1 MIDVF
6 IPSYHRADNLKTV
19 KFLEKIDY
27 DMKHVYVFIDDEA
40 DDRERYKAIAKQ
52 YGFHLVVFDMT
63 EARKRFD
70 YVHRASVSRRSAG
83 QARNMF
89 QDYAKK
95 KGIERY
101 VVMDDDTKEFQF
113 RVKGVYMHTASGD
126 TVKRTFEMI
135 AEMMRRQRI
144 GLFGV
149 SQTGDFYG
157 SLYLSM
163 MRRQRIGLF
172 GVSQTGDFY
181 GSLYLSMMRRKV
193 MNVTFYDTRF
203 IYRGERGVQD
213 DDTSQFTGVL
223 NEGLFTGSL
232 ADGINLQQT
241 VSATA
246 KGGLTDLYNECKLY
260 NKAMVTPI
268 QYPSAIRAERQVMNG
283 GRIHHR
289 IDYRYLAPK
298 LMKGERNNI
307 AWDTY
312 PEDYPFTNEPK
323 RERGNV

>member
-19 KFLEKIDY
+19 RYLEKIDY
-27 DMKHVYVFIDDEA
+27 DMQHVYVFVDDEA
-40 DDRERYKAIAKQ
+40 DDRERYKAVAKQ

-95 KGIERY
+95 KGIEQY
-101 VVMDDDTKEFQF
+101 VVMDDDTKDFQF
-113 RVKGVYMHTASGD
+113 RVKGVWVHNASGE
-126 TVKRTFEMI
+126 TVKKTFDMV
-135 AEMMRRQRI
+135 AA
-144 GLFGV
+144 
-149 SQTGDFYG
+149 
-157 SLYLSM
+157 
-163 MRRQRIGLF
+163 
-172 GVSQTGDFY
+172 
-181 GSLYLSMMRRKV
+181 MMRRKV

-213 DDTSQFTGVL
+213 DDTSQFAGVL

-232 ADGINLQQT
+232 ADGITLQQT
-241 VSATA
+241 ISATA

-283 GRIHHR
+283 NRIHHR
-289 IDYRYLAPK
+289 IDYKYLAPK

-323 RERGNV
+323 RDKGIV

>member
-19 KFLEKIDY
+19 KFLEKIEY

-40 DDRERYKAIAKQ
+40 DDRERYKAVAKQ
-52 YGFHLVVFDMT
+52 YGFRLVVFDMT

-70 YVHRASVSRRSAG
+70 YVHRASISRRSAG

-113 RVKGVYMHTASGD
+113 RVKGVYMHTASGE

-135 AEMMRRQRI
+135 AE
-144 GLFGV
+144 
-149 SQTGDFYG
+149 
-157 SLYLSM
+157 M

-213 DDTSQFTGVL
+213 DDTSQFAGVL

-283 GRIHHR
+283 GRMHHR

>member
-19 KFLEKIDY
+19 KFLEKIEY

-40 DDRERYKAIAKQ
+40 DDRERYKAVAKQ
-52 YGFHLVVFDMT
+52 YGFRLVVFDMT

-113 RVKGVYMHTASGD
+113 RVKGVYVHTASGE

-135 AEMMRRQRI
+135 AE
-144 GLFGV
+144 
-149 SQTGDFYG
+149 
-157 SLYLSM
+157 M

-213 DDTSQFTGVL
+213 DDTSQFAGVL

-260 NKAMVTPI
+260 NKVMVTPI

-312 PEDYPFTNEPK
+312 PEDYPFTNEP
-323 RERGNV
+323 RRSRGNV

>member
-40 DDRERYKAIAKQ
+40 DDRERYKAVAKQ
-52 YGFHLVVFDMT
+52 YGFRLVVFDMT

-70 YVHRASVSRRSAG
+70 YVHRASISRRSAG

-113 RVKGVYMHTASGD
+113 RVKGVYVHTASGD

-135 AEMMRRQRI
+135 AE
-144 GLFGV
+144 
-149 SQTGDFYG
+149 
-157 SLYLSM
+157 M

-213 DDTSQFTGVL
+213 DDTSQFAGVL

-312 PEDYPFTNEPK
+312 PEDYPFTNEP
-323 RERGNV
+323 RRDRGNI

>member
-40 DDRERYKAIAKQ
+40 DDRERYKAVAKQ
-52 YGFHLVVFDMT
+52 YGFRLVVFDMT

-70 YVHRASVSRRSAG
+70 YVHRASISRRSAG

-113 RVKGVYMHTASGD
+113 RVKGVYVHTASGD

-135 AEMMRRQRI
+135 AE
-144 GLFGV
+144 
-149 SQTGDFYG
+149 
-157 SLYLSM
+157 M

-213 DDTSQFTGVL
+213 NDTSQFAGVL

-312 PEDYPFTNEPK
+312 PEDYPFTNEP
-323 RERGNV
+323 RRVIGNV

>member
-19 KFLEKIDY
+19 RYLEKIDY
-27 DMKHVYVFIDDEA
+27 DMQHVYVFVDDEA
-40 DDRERYKAIAKQ
+40 DDRERYKAVAKQ

-95 KGIERY
+95 KGIEQY
-101 VVMDDDTKEFQF
+101 VVMDDDTKDFQF
-113 RVKGVYMHTASGD
+113 RVKGVWVHNASGE
-126 TVKRTFEMI
+126 TVKKTFDMV
-135 AEMMRRQRI
+135 AEMMRRYRI

-157 SLYLSM
+157 GMYLAM
-163 MRRQRIGLF
+163 MI
-172 GVSQTGDFY
+172 
-181 GSLYLSMMRRKV
+181 RKV
-193 MNVTFYDTRF
+193 MNVKFYDTRF

-213 DDTSQFTGVL
+213 DDTSQFAGVL

-232 ADGINLQQT
+232 ADGITLQQT
-241 VSATA
+241 ISATA

-283 GRIHHR
+283 NRIHHR
-289 IDYRYLAPK
+289 IDYKYLAPR

-323 RERGNV
+323 RDKGIV

>member
-40 DDRERYKAIAKQ
+40 DDRERYKAVAKQ
-52 YGFHLVVFDMT
+52 YGFRLVVFDMT

-113 RVKGVYMHTASGD
+113 RVKGVYVHTASGD

-135 AEMMRRQRI
+135 AE
-144 GLFGV
+144 
-149 SQTGDFYG
+149 
-157 SLYLSM
+157 M

-289 IDYRYLAPK
+289 IDYKYLAPK

>member
-19 KFLEKIDY
+19 KFLEKIEY

-40 DDRERYKAIAKQ
+40 DDRERYKAVAKQ
-52 YGFHLVVFDMT
+52 YGFRLVVFDMT

-113 RVKGVYMHTASGD
+113 RVKGVYVHTASGD

-135 AEMMRRQRI
+135 AE
-144 GLFGV
+144 
-149 SQTGDFYG
+149 
-157 SLYLSM
+157 M

-213 DDTSQFTGVL
+213 DDTSQFAGVL

-246 KGGLTDLYNECKLY
+246 KGDLTDLYNECKLY

-289 IDYRYLAPK
+289 IDYKYLAPR

>member
-1 MIDVF
+1 MIDGF

-40 DDRERYKAIAKQ
+40 DDRERYKAVAKQ
-52 YGFHLVVFDMT
+52 YGFRLVVFDMT

-113 RVKGVYMHTASGD
+113 RVKGVYVHTASGE

-144 GLFGV
+144 GL
-149 SQTGDFYG
+149 S
-157 SLYLSM
+157 
-163 MRRQRIGLF
+163 

-213 DDTSQFTGVL
+213 DDTSQFAGVL

-312 PEDYPFTNEPK
+312 PEDYPFTNEP
-323 RERGNV
+323 RRSRGNV

>member
-6 IPSYHRADNLKTV
+6 IPSYHRADNLKIV
-19 KFLEKIDY
+19 KYLEKIDY

-40 DDRERYKAIAKQ
+40 DDRERYKAVAKQ
-52 YGFHLVVFDMT
+52 YGFRLVVFDMT

-113 RVKGVYMHTASGD
+113 RVKGVYVHTASGE

-135 AEMMRRQRI
+135 AE
-144 GLFGV
+144 
-149 SQTGDFYG
+149 
-157 SLYLSM
+157 M

-213 DDTSQFTGVL
+213 DDTSQFAGVL

-312 PEDYPFTNEPK
+312 PEDYPFTNEP
-323 RERGNV
+323 RRGRRNV

>member
-40 DDRERYKAIAKQ
+40 DDRERYKAVAKQ
-52 YGFHLVVFDMT
+52 YGFRLVVFDMT

-70 YVHRASVSRRSAG
+70 YVHRASISRRSAG

-113 RVKGVYMHTASGD
+113 RVKGVYVHTASGE

-135 AEMMRRQRI
+135 AE
-144 GLFGV
+144 
-149 SQTGDFYG
+149 
-157 SLYLSM
+157 M

-213 DDTSQFTGVL
+213 DDTSQFVGVL

-298 LMKGERNNI
+298 MMKGKRNNI

-312 PEDYPFTNEPK
+312 PEDYPFTNEP
-323 RERGNV
+323 RRSRGNV

>member
-19 KFLEKIDY
+19 RYLEKIDY
-27 DMKHVYVFIDDEA
+27 DMQHVYVFVDDEA
-40 DDRERYKAIAKQ
+40 DDRERYKAVAKQ

-113 RVKGVYMHTASGD
+113 RVKGVYMHTASGE

-135 AEMMRRQRI
+135 AE
-144 GLFGV
+144 
-149 SQTGDFYG
+149 
-157 SLYLSM
+157 M

-213 DDTSQFTGVL
+213 DDTSQFAGVL

-289 IDYRYLAPK
+289 IDYKYLAPR
-298 LMKGERNNI
+298 LMKGERSNI
-307 AWDTY
+307 AWNTY

>member
-40 DDRERYKAIAKQ
+40 DDRERYKAVAKQ
-52 YGFHLVVFDMT
+52 YGFRLVVFDMT

-70 YVHRASVSRRSAG
+70 YVHRASISRRGAG

-113 RVKGVYMHTASGD
+113 RVKGVYVHTASGE

-135 AEMMRRQRI
+135 AE
-144 GLFGV
+144 
-149 SQTGDFYG
+149 
-157 SLYLSM
+157 M

-213 DDTSQFTGVL
+213 NDTSQFAGVL

-289 IDYRYLAPK
+289 IDYKYLAPK
-298 LMKGERNNI
+298 LMKGGRNNI

-323 RERGNV
+323 RDRGNV

>member
-19 KFLEKIDY
+19 RYLEKIDY
-27 DMKHVYVFIDDEA
+27 DMQHVYVFVDDEA
-40 DDRERYKAIAKQ
+40 DDRERYKAVAKQ

-95 KGIERY
+95 KGIEQY
-101 VVMDDDTKEFQF
+101 VVMDDDTKDFQF
-113 RVKGVYMHTASGD
+113 RVKGVWVHNASGE
-126 TVKRTFEMI
+126 TVKKTFDMV
-135 AEMMRRQRI
+135 AA
-144 GLFGV
+144 
-149 SQTGDFYG
+149 
-157 SLYLSM
+157 
-163 MRRQRIGLF
+163 
-172 GVSQTGDFY
+172 
-181 GSLYLSMMRRKV
+181 MMRRKV

-213 DDTSQFTGVL
+213 DDTSQFAGVL

-232 ADGINLQQT
+232 ADGITLQQT
-241 VSATA
+241 ISATA

-268 QYPSAIRAERQVMNG
+268 QFPSAIRAERQVMNG
-283 GRIHHR
+283 NRIHHR
-289 IDYRYLAPK
+289 IDYKYLAPR

-307 AWDTY
+307 DWDTY

-323 RERGNV
+323 RDKGIV

>member
-1 MIDVF
+1 
-6 IPSYHRADNLKTV
+6 
-19 KFLEKIDY
+19 
-27 DMKHVYVFIDDEA
+27 
-40 DDRERYKAIAKQ
+40 
-52 YGFHLVVFDMT
+52 MT

-113 RVKGVYMHTASGD
+113 RVKGVYVHTASGD

-135 AEMMRRQRI
+135 AE
-144 GLFGV
+144 
-149 SQTGDFYG
+149 
-157 SLYLSM
+157 M

-213 DDTSQFTGVL
+213 DDTSQFAGVL

-283 GRIHHR
+283 GRIYHR

-323 RERGNV
+323 RDRGKV

>member
-19 KFLEKIDY
+19 KFLEKIEY

-40 DDRERYKAIAKQ
+40 DDRERYKAVAKQ
-52 YGFHLVVFDMT
+52 YGFRLVVFDMT

-113 RVKGVYMHTASGD
+113 RVKGVYVHTASGE

-135 AEMMRRQRI
+135 AE
-144 GLFGV
+144 
-149 SQTGDFYG
+149 
-157 SLYLSM
+157 M

-213 DDTSQFTGVL
+213 DDTSQFAGVL

-323 RERGNV
+323 RDRGNI

>member
-19 KFLEKIDY
+19 KYLEKIDY

-40 DDRERYKAIAKQ
+40 NDRERYKAVAKQ
-52 YGFHLVVFDMT
+52 YGFRLVVFDMT

-70 YVHRASVSRRSAG
+70 YVHRASASRRSAG

-95 KGIERY
+95 KCIEWY

-113 RVKGVYMHTASGD
+113 RVKGVYVHTASGD

-135 AEMMRRQRI
+135 AE
-144 GLFGV
+144 
-149 SQTGDFYG
+149 
-157 SLYLSM
+157 M

-213 DDTSQFTGVL
+213 DDTSQFAGVL

-289 IDYRYLAPK
+289 IDYKYLAPR
-298 LMKGERNNI
+298 LMKGERSNI
-307 AWDTY
+307 AWNTY
-312 PEDYPFTNEPK
+312 PENYPFTNEPK

>member
-1 MIDVF
+1 MIDVS

-19 KFLEKIDY
+19 KYLEKIDY

-40 DDRERYKAIAKQ
+40 DDRERYKAVAKQ

-95 KGIERY
+95 KGIEQY

-163 MRRQRIGLF
+163 MRR
-172 GVSQTGDFY
+172 
-181 GSLYLSMMRRKV
+181 KV

-213 DDTSQFTGVL
+213 NDTSQFVGVL

-241 VSATA
+241 ISATA

-289 IDYRYLAPK
+289 IDYKYLAPR
-298 LMKGERNNI
+298 LMKGERSNI

>member
-19 KFLEKIDY
+19 KYLEKIDY

-40 DDRERYKAIAKQ
+40 DDRERYKAVAKQ
-52 YGFHLVVFDMT
+52 YGFRLVVFDMT
-63 EARKRFD
+63 EAH

-113 RVKGVYMHTASGD
+113 RVKGVYVHTASGE

-135 AEMMRRQRI
+135 AE
-144 GLFGV
+144 
-149 SQTGDFYG
+149 
-157 SLYLSM
+157 M

-213 DDTSQFTGVL
+213 DDASQFAGVL

>member
-19 KFLEKIDY
+19 RYLEKIDY
-27 DMKHVYVFIDDEA
+27 DMQHVYVFVDDEA
-40 DDRERYKAIAKQ
+40 DDRERYKAVAKQ

-70 YVHRASVSRRSAG
+70 YVHRASLSRRSAG

-95 KGIERY
+95 KGIEQY
-101 VVMDDDTKEFQF
+101 VVMDDDTKDFQF
-113 RVKGVYMHTASGD
+113 RVKGVWVHNASGE
-126 TVKRTFEMI
+126 TVKKTFDMV
-135 AEMMRRQRI
+135 AEMMRRYRI
-144 GLFGV
+144 GLFGI

-157 SLYLSM
+157 GMYLE
-163 MRRQRIGLF
+163 
-172 GVSQTGDFY
+172 
-181 GSLYLSMMRRKV
+181 MMRRKV

-213 DDTSQFTGVL
+213 NDTSQFAGVL

-232 ADGINLQQT
+232 ADGITLQQT
-241 VSATA
+241 ISATA

-268 QYPSAIRAERQVMNG
+268 QFPSAIRAERQVMNG
-283 GRIHHR
+283 NRIHHR
-289 IDYRYLAPK
+289 IDYKYLAPR

-323 RERGNV
+323 RDKGIV